1 MSDAGGKYMSK
12 VFTTLMKENGI
23 EVLQSI
29 PHVHQQNG
37 CTEGLIRML
46 REKAETMRL
55 EACLPQS
62 WWEFTLDHATHVYNK
77 TPVHH
82 LNWQTPHQ
90 TLKGDK
96 PYVNHLRVF
105 SCGAY
110 IFIPAEV

>member
-1 MSDAGGKYMSK
+1 MSDAGGEYMSRA
-12 VFTTLMKENGI
+12 FTTLMKENGI

-29 PHVHQQNG
+29 PHAHQQNG
-37 CTEGLIRML
+37 RAERLIRML

-62 WWEFTLDHATHVYNK
+62 WWEFTLYNG
-77 TPVHH
+77 TPVRC
-82 LNWQTPHQ
+82 LNWQNPHQ

-105 SCGAY
+105 GCGAY